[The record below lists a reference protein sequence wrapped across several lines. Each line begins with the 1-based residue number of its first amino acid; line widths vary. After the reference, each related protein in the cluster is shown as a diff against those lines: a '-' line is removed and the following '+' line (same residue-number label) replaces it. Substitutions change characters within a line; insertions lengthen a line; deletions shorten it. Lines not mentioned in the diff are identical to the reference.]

1 VKNMLLVTQH
11 WWPHGQ
17 SAKVGKEYLNVMKKF
32 PDDKSISK
40 PILRSAIWSLKDGMF
55 STTISAIQPGKT
67 KEAMDIAMNRLLM
80 LAESVDGFKYEV
92 HIAYDLVEGM
102 PMVGLAAPPG

>member
-1 VKNMLLVTQH
+1 MNNLVLIVTQH

-17 SAKVGKEYLNVMKKF
+17 SEKVGKVYLDVMKKF

-40 PILRSAIWSLKDGMF
+40 PVLRSAVWAVKDGMF
-55 STTISAIQPGKT
+55 STTVSDIQPGKV
-67 KEAMDIAMNRLLM
+67 KESMDIAMNRLLM
-80 LAESVDGFKYEV
+80 MSESIEGFKYEI

-102 PMVGLAAPPG
+102 PLLGLTAPE

>member
-1 VKNMLLVTQH
+1 MLIITQH

-17 SAKVGKEYLNVMKKF
+17 SVKVGKAYLEVMKKF

-40 PILRSAIWSLKDGMF
+40 PVLRSAIWALKDGMY
-55 STTISAIQPGKT
+55 STTVSVIQPGKV
-67 KEAMDIAMNRLLM
+67 KESMDLAMKRLLM
-80 LAESVDGFKYEV
+80 VAESIDGFKYEV

-102 PMVGLAAPPG
+102 PMVGLTAPE

>member
-1 VKNMLLVTQH
+1 VNSLVLIVTQH

-17 SAKVGKEYLNVMKKF
+17 SEKVGKAYLDVMKKF

-40 PILRSAIWSLKDGMF
+40 PILRSAIWAVKDGMF
-55 STTISAIQPGKT
+55 STTVSAIQPGKV
-67 KEAMDIAMNRLLM
+67 KESMDLAMKRLLTM
-80 LAESVDGFKYEV
+80 AESIDGFKYEV

-102 PMVGLAAPPG
+102 PLIGLAAPE

>member
-1 VKNMLLVTQH
+1 MLIITQH

-17 SAKVGKEYLNVMKKF
+17 SAKVGKAYLEVMKKF

-40 PILRSAIWSLKDGMF
+40 PILRSAIWALKDGMY
-55 STTISAIQPGKT
+55 STTVSAIQPGKV
-67 KEAMDIAMNRLLM
+67 KESMDLAMKRLLM
-80 LAESVDGFKYEV
+80 VAESVDGFKYEV

-102 PMVGLAAPPG
+102 PMVGLAAPPE

>member
-1 VKNMLLVTQH
+1 VKNLVLIVTQH

-17 SAKVGKEYLNVMKKF
+17 SEKVGKAYLDVMKKF

-40 PILRSAIWSLKDGMF
+40 PVLRSAIWALKDGMY
-55 STTISAIQPGKT
+55 STTVSVIQQGKV
-67 KEAMDIAMNRLLM
+67 KESMDLAMKRLLM
-80 LAESVDGFKYEV
+80 VAESVDGFKYEV

-102 PMVGLAAPPG
+102 PMVGLTAPE

>member
-1 VKNMLLVTQH
+1 VRILLIVTQH

-17 SAKVGKEYLNVMKKF
+17 SAKVGKAYLEVMKKF

-40 PILRSAIWSLKDGMF
+40 PVLRSAIWSLKDGMY
-55 STTISAIQPGKT
+55 STTVSAIQSGKV
-67 KEAMDIAMNRLLM
+67 KESMDLAMNRLLM
-80 LAESVDGFKYEV
+80 VAEAVDGFRYEV

-102 PMVGLAAPPG
+102 PVVGLKAPEE

>member
-1 VKNMLLVTQH
+1 MVLIVTQH

-17 SAKVGKEYLNVMKKF
+17 SEKVGKVYLDAMKKY

-40 PILRSAIWSLKDGMF
+40 PVLRSAIWAEKDGMF
-55 STTISAIQPGKT
+55 STTVSAIQPGKV
-67 KEAMDIAMNRLLM
+67 KESIDLAMKRLLM
-80 LAESVDGFKYEV
+80 MAEAIDEFKYEY

-102 PMVGLAAPPG
+102 PLVGLTAPE

>member
-1 VKNMLLVTQH
+1 MNALLIVTQH

-17 SAKVGKEYLNVMKKF
+17 SAKVGKVYLDVMKKF

-55 STTISAIQPGKT
+55 STTVGTIQPGKL
-67 KEAMDIAMNRLLM
+67 KESMDLANKRLLM
-80 LAESVDGFKYEV
+80 LAESVEGFKFEI

-102 PMVGLAAPPG
+102 PLVGLTAPE